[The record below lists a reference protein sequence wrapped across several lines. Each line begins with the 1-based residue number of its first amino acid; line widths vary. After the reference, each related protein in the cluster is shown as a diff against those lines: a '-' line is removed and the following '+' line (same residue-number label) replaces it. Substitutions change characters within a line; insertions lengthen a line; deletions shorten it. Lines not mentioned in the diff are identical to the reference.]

1 MARLTVEVTEKGINQ
16 TDNKLKK
23 LGKTASKTEE
33 QTDKLE
39 EGFKSFSKNAGAAIA
54 AVDGPLGGIS
64 SRISSLTTLLTEG
77 GFAVTAFAAGITAV
91 SAGLAIGVQALDE
104 YEVNL
109 KRLDATIRATGEGV
123 GFTANQLQEQA
134 RQLAFA
140 TLTSTEEVQK
150 AQAKLVTFNRVLGA
164 EFERTIRLSQDL
176 AEAGFGDII
185 GNANQL
191 GKALQDPIK
200 GLSSLTEVGV
210 TFSAIQKQ
218 QIEDAIKANDVF
230 EAQRIILDGVA
241 SQVEGVAEAV
251 ASGTLTGS
259 IDTLG
264 QSFSE
269 LAIEAARASGAMQVA
284 VDVIDQISRGMGI
297 ARDAIVETTTAATL
311 FDDALKKTFEVR
323 EAESFLET
331 LEKNSAEYNTQIA
344 IIGRLKVEQNELQA
358 AAKAAA
364 EQENAARKAAGEAQL
379 KEIERRKAVEREL
392 RDEQAAAIEA
402 ERQKQA
408 IEDDAAFASD
418 IEARRKHYQEQT
430 DLFKTYRTGI
440 CTIEAEES
448 ANQRAIMEEN
458 IALANASIQSAG
470 NALSS
475 SLSSGIVAL
484 ANGSKEAKD
493 VMLDVVNAVA
503 TSVIKAGIDILVQK
517 TITDNITKA
526 LLVTQTSADV
536 ARGVSMASLNAFA
549 ATAAIPV
556 VGPAAAPAA
565 ASAAAAAASL
575 IGAPAIAAAGARFQ
589 GGMGSAGT
597 AYKFNER
604 GDEAYIPKVD
614 GKFISANDL
623 KASTGN
629 GAQSVNVVVNNNAP
643 NTQATAT
650 QDENGDV
657 YVKITELD
665 SLMGVAAGDINS
677 EFNQSLNS
685 TYQMSR

>member
-16 TDNKLKK
+16 TDTKLKK
-23 LGKTASKTEE
+23 LGQTASKTEK

-39 EGFKSFSKNAGAAIA
+39 DGFKSFSKNAGAAIA

-64 SRISSLTTLLTEG
+64 SRVSSLTTLFTTG
-77 GFAVTAFAAGITAV
+77 GFAVTAFATSITAV
-91 SAGLAIGVQALDE
+91 TAGLTLGITALDE

-123 GFTANQLQEQA
+123 GFTAEQLQEQA

-140 TLTSTEEVQK
+140 TLTSTQEVQK

-191 GKALQDPIK
+191 GKALQDPIA

-210 TFSAIQKQ
+210 TFSSVQKR
-218 QIEDAIKANDVF
+218 QIDDAIRANDVF

-241 SQVEGVAEAV
+241 SQVEGVAAAV

-264 QSFSE
+264 QSFTE
-269 LAIEAARASGAMQVA
+269 LAIEAARASGAMEVV
-284 VDVIDQISRGMGI
+284 VDVIDQISKGMQV
-297 ARDAIVETTTAATL
+297 ARETIVETTTAATL
-311 FDDALKKTFEVR
+311 FDEALQKTFELR
-323 EAESFLET
+323 GAESFLGT

-344 IIGRLKVEQNELQA
+344 LIARLKVEQSELQSA
-358 AAKAAA
+358 SKAAA
-364 EQENAARKAAGEAQL
+364 EKENAARKAAGDAQI
-379 KEIERRKAVEREL
+379 KELERRKAVEKEL
-392 RDEQAAAIEA
+392 RNEQSAALEE

-408 IEDDAAFASD
+408 LIDDTAFATD
-418 IEARRKHYQEQT
+418 IEARRKHYEEQT
-430 DLFKTYRTGI
+430 ELFNTYRTGI
-440 CTIEAEES
+440 NTIEAEQS
-448 ANQRAIMEEN
+448 AIQAEIMREN
-458 IALANASIQSAG
+458 MALANASIQSAG

-484 ANGSKEAKD
+484 ANGSKDAKD

-503 TSVIKAGIDILVQK
+503 TSVIQAGIDILVQK
-517 TITDNITKA
+517 TITDNIAKA
-526 LLVTQTSADV
+526 LLVTQTTSDV
-536 ARGVSMASLNAFA
+536 ARGVSLASLNAFA
-549 ATAAIPV
+549 STAAIPV
-556 VGPAAAPAA
+556 VGLAAAPAA
-565 ASAAAAAASL
+565 AAAAAASASA

-604 GDEAYIPKVD
+604 GDEAYVPKVD

-623 KASTGN
+623 KSSVGN
-629 GAQSVNVVVNNNAP
+629 GVGGNVYITNNTPAKVE
-643 NTQATAT
+643 AT
-650 QDENGDV
+650 QDKEGNT
-657 YVKITELD
+657 YVTIEELD
-665 SLMGVAAGDINS
+665 SLIGASLSNPNS
-677 EFNQSLNS
+677 EGYQGLSSVASLQRS
-685 TYQMSR
+685 